1 MNEQRE
7 MNEQSANDLDELS
20 QMLNKMLTIKEKK
33 ADGIYFTPS
42 AHAKHLYKSV
52 PIKAKS
58 ILEPSCGS
66 GEFLK
71 MFMEVIP
78 DTRRG
83 TTEPG
88 RRTTEPGRTTVTGIE
103 YNKKIYDQIKDK
115 YPNVINKSFLDY
127 KEVGKHDLIIGNP
140 PYYTTKIKYNSPL
153 LYGRN
158 NMYILFLL
166 HSMDILKKGGV
177 IAFIIPTNFMNSSYY
192 NKIRKEI
199 YDNWKIIKFVRYDD
213 EDMFVDTKQKVF
225 GLVIQ
230 KKAPTEGSNDTFV
243 YNKASQY
250 YFVFNK
256 ERLPSDSYTTLDD
269 LGYSVGVGKVVWNQC
284 KDSLHASGDTVLIYS
299 SDISSD
305 DNVMNDTTRFA
316 EIKEKKD
323 HRWLREPEKYMTE
336 PLLVINRGYGNSKYK
351 MTVGLIKGGFK
362 YALENHVLW
371 IKPKQMESDGDERSE
386 TELHSTIEE
395 MEQIKRSLM
404 SDDTKVFMDEMLGNN
419 AVNCFELAKIIP
431 VSINQL

>member
-7 MNEQSANDLDELS
+7 MNEQRNNDLDELS
-20 QMLNKMLTIKEKK
+20 QMLNKVLTIKEKK

-42 AHAKHLYKSV
+42 LHAKHLYESV

-78 DTRRG
+78 DTMR
-83 TTEPG
+83 
-88 RRTTEPGRTTVTGIE
+88 VSITGIE

-115 YPNVINKSFLDY
+115 YSNIIHKSFLNYNEKDY
-127 KEVGKHDLIIGNP
+127 HDLIIGNP

-158 NMYILFLL
+158 NIYILFLL
-166 HSMDILKKGGV
+166 HSMNILKKGGV

-199 YDNWKIIKFVRYDD
+199 YDNWKIIKFVRYD
-213 EDMFVDTKQKVF
+213 EDIFVDTKQKVF

-230 KKAPTEGSNDTFV
+230 KKAPVEGSNDNFV
-243 YNKASQY
+243 YNRSSQY

-256 ERLPSDSYTTLDD
+256 ERLPSESYTTLDD

-284 KDSLHASGDTVLIYS
+284 KDSLYASGDTVLIYS

-305 DNVMNDTTRFA
+305 DNIMNETTRFS
-316 EIKEKKD
+316 EIKAKKD
-323 HRWLREPEKYMTE
+323 HRWLRDPEKPMTG
-336 PLLVINRGYGNSKYK
+336 PLLVINRGYGNSKYN

-371 IKPKQMESDGDERSE
+371 IKPNEHRE
-386 TELHSTIEE
+386 TDIIKE
-395 MEQIKRSLM
+395 MEHIKKSLM
-404 SDDTKVFMDEMLGNN
+404 SDYTKVFIDEMLGNN

-431 VSINQL
+431 IRI